1 MTFPVTGSASVELTC
16 QLPSCPYGLPSAER
30 LQVCVR
36 AGDFEFPNCY
46 ALDTTMPLA
55 GDPTGLGITITDPIE
70 PVTFC
75 GQADLEVSGELFDE
89 LGVYDSVSG
98 LKVVDAADNRVGG

>member
-1 MTFPVTGSASVELTC
+1 
-16 QLPSCPYGLPSAER
+16 
-30 LQVCVR
+30 
-36 AGDFEFPNCY
+36 
-46 ALDTTMPLA
+46 MPLA